1 VSLTSALKPAP
12 ELSSGRFGRTGY
24 LPTVAGVLFLL
35 VLVWA
40 GAPGRRVRFSRAWQ
54 TMNQLGA
61 GEILL
66 IVFGVALL
74 ALLLQPLQ
82 LTIVRVM
89 EGDWPRWLGSGVAR
103 NLQRSRRKR
112 LDTRVTAAVGAAAAN
127 PAGSTERDTLTQ
139 QAGTLS
145 TRLRTRYPRADQVRP
160 TALGNALAAAESTAG
175 AGYGLDAVVI
185 WPRLYPVLGA
195 QTRAV
200 VDDLRDGLDAAARF
214 AATGAFTA
222 FAAFGLLVFR
232 SGWWTLLALAPAAV
246 AVLGYSGAVRA
257 AVAYGTGLHVAFDLH
272 RFDLLRALRLEL
284 PVTQDAEVSANRT
297 LSDFLRQGVPVPF
310 TYVDPP
316 ADDKNDKND
325 KKQQ

>member
-246 AVLGYSGAVRA
+246 AVLGYSGAV
-257 AVAYGTGLHVAFDLH
+257 
-272 RFDLLRALRLEL
+272 
-284 PVTQDAEVSANRT
+284 
-297 LSDFLRQGVPVPF
+297 
-310 TYVDPP
+310 
-316 ADDKNDKND
+316 
-325 KKQQ
+325 